1 MKNTLETRLG
11 LFFALALIALIFI
24 IEMVG
29 GLEFFKRGYLVQ
41 TRFSNALELKAGDPV
56 KMAGVQI
63 GRVEMIDFDNNKV
76 VVTMKINRRAAQVK
90 TDSTA
95 TIKFQGLM
103 GQNYVAISFG
113 STNAPL
119 AGETGLTELTGVDQP
134 DLSALLSKLDNAAS
148 GVEDMTKKMGGDNF
162 GSLLGPFTDFLKE
175 NKDKLSG
182 IFGNIQT
189 VSSNIAKGNGTVGKL
204 INEDALYNSALST
217 VTNFNGA
224 SADIKETVQSA
235 KRVIAQI
242 EEGKGTI
249 GKLTKDETLY
259 REATNA
265 MINIR
270 EVTEKVNRGQGSVG
284 KLVND
289 ESLYKNAKVTLQKLD
304 KATEGLEDQGPL
316 SVLGIAA
323 GKLF

>member
-29 GLEFFKRGYLVQ
+29 GLEFFKRGYTIH
-41 TRFSNALELKAGDPV
+41 TRFSNALELKVGDPV

-63 GRVEMIDFDNNKV
+63 GRVEMIEFDDNKV

-95 TIKFQGLM
+95 TIKFQGLL

-113 STNAPL
+113 SPKAPR
-119 AGETGLTELTGVDQP
+119 AGETGLTELAAVEQP
-134 DLSALLSKLDNAAS
+134 DLSALLSKLDNAAT
-148 GVEDMTKKMGGDNF
+148 GVEDMTKKLGGDNIS
-162 GSLLGPFTDFLKE
+162 SLLGPFTDFLKE
-175 NKDKLSG
+175 NKDKLSSM
-182 IFGNIQT
+182 FGNLQT
-189 VSSNIAKGNGTVGKL
+189 VSSNVAQGNGTVGKL
-204 INEDALYNSALST
+204 INDDTLYNSALSA
-217 VTNFNGA
+217 VTNLNET
-224 SADIKETVQSA
+224 SADIKEVIQGA
-235 KRVIAQI
+235 KRAVADIN
-242 EEGKGTI
+242 EGKGTI
-249 GKLTKDETLY
+249 GKLAKDETLY

-265 MINIR
+265 MMNIR
-270 EVTEKVNRGQGSVG
+270 EITEKVNHGQGSVG

-289 ESLYKNAKVTLQKLD
+289 EGLYKNAKVTLQKLD